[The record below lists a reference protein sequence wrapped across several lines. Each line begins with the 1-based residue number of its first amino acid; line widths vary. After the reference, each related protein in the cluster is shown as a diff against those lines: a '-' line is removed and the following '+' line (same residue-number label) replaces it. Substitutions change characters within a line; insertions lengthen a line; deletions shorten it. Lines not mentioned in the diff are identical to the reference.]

1 MTTEKG
7 IILGFL
13 LDLCWFLPVAS
24 TCLYIIPL
32 FNKHSKDPFCVQSTV
47 PDYRD
52 TKQTQTGSCFV
63 KMGLSISI
71 ETQG

>member
-1 MTTEKG
+1 MTTEKC

-13 LDLCWFLPVAS
+13 LDLWFLPVAS

-32 FNKHSKDPFCVQSTV
+32 FNKHSKDPFYVQSTV

-52 TKQTQTGSCFV
+52 TKQTQTGSCFL
-63 KMGLSISI
+63 KMGSSISI